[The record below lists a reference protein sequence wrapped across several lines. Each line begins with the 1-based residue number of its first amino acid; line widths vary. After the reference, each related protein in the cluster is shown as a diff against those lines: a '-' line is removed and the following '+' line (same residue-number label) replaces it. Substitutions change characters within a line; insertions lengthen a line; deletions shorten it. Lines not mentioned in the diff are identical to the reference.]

1 MKNVA
6 NQVKIRLIELN
17 MTQKELAQALGV
29 TRQHLNAVLHGR
41 LPSKALEQ
49 KLEKW
54 LKNNENRV

>member
-6 NQVKIRLIELN
+6 SRVRIRLIELN

-41 LPSKALEQ
+41 LPSKALEEA
-49 KLEKW
+49 LGEW
-54 LKNNENRV
+54 LDETKKDR